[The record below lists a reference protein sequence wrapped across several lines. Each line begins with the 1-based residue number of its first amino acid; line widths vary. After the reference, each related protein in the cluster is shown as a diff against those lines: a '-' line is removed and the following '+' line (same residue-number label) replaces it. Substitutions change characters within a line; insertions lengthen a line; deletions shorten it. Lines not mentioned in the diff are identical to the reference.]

1 MLGRPWTIMSGDKN
15 GRYVSQKY
23 GKMSLL
29 LMKKRTTIAISPV
42 LKTITHVK
50 LGLFLEFWF
59 AEFDV

>member
-1 MLGRPWTIMSGDKN
+1 MSGDKN

-23 GKMSLL
+23 GQMSLL